1 MTTNKFWSYIHPVY
15 KRPDLWLFMASVI
28 FFVSY
33 PEIDL
38 LVSAFYYQGEQFLF
52 EDNPFVQFVAWLFG
66 HIHIFYFLLFAWLG
80 LHSFYKDQKEQTHKF
95 LFLLI
100 SLSLSY
106 LVFTALLLQDY
117 SFGRP
122 LPVQIREF
130 DGILPFSPVFEYSG
144 ACKENCSFVSSHAVA
159 AFFLLAVAWV
169 REQRIWI
176 AYGCLL
182 GATVGFMRIIQ
193 GASFL
198 SDVVFAGWLTW
209 FTCVVLA
216 KKMGLVTRSHDAK
229 P

>member
-1 MTTNKFWSYIHPVY
+1 MKNFGAYIHPIY
-15 KRPDLWLFMASVI
+15 KRIDLWLFTATVI

-33 PEIDL
+33 PKIDL
-38 LVSAFYYQGEQFLF
+38 QISAYYYKDGQFLL
-52 EDNPFVQFVAWLFG
+52 EENSYVQFVAWLFG
-66 HIHIFYFLLFAWLG
+66 HIHIFYFLIFAWLG
-80 LHSFYKDQKEQTHKF
+80 LRSFYKDQKELTQKF

-106 LVFTALLLQDY
+106 AVFARLLFEDY

-122 LPVQIREF
+122 LPLQVHEF
-130 DGILPFSPVFEYSG
+130 DGILPFSKVFEYSG
-144 ACKENCSFVSSHAVA
+144 ACKENCSFVSSHAVS

-176 AYGCLL
+176 AYGLLL
-182 GATVGFMRIIQ
+182 GTTVGFMRIIQ

-209 FTCVVLA
+209 FCCVIVA
-216 KKMGLVTRSHDAK
+216 KKMSLVTHKSK
-229 P
+229 PNNP